1 MDDLQRNYTA
11 SAMKT
16 NMPNGLVQLIA
27 GRENFRVKATVIRRS
42 GTGPA
47 GRRAGRVPSL
57 PMRSFHPH
65 RQPAIPDEGRSA
77 TKYITHFDAFALS
90 RYQTT

>member
-1 MDDLQRNYTA
+1 MCEN
-11 SAMKT
+11 KKGK
-16 NMPNGLVQLIA
+16 MPNGLVQLIA
-27 GRENFRVKATVIRRS
+27 GPWGVSMNADLPFHRS

-57 PMRSFHPH
+57 PFRAIHQP

-77 TKYITHFDAFALS
+77 K
-90 RYQTT
+90 Q